1 MDGISTVA
9 SVIAVIQLAQEIG
22 KGLHGLRQL
31 WREDLPGRLES
42 LSTQIT
48 DLVVVLQ
55 EINALLESLDHDD
68 TSPTNE
74 TGRPGCAENEKATPG
89 LNATNKNNPNNH
101 YHSQTEAHVRSILAS
116 CSNHLASL
124 RTIVE
129 DIKVPSKQITTTKVG
144 PVSQLRG
151 AYSWRKHLP
160 ELNEIHQQVNS
171 AKASLILIL
180 GKETWDQNRD
190 IQVQLVG
197 MRVHLSHLVERQS
210 QTPSIPS
217 SKIEQLLQE
226 FEISTRKR
234 DDVLHDTIR
243 RVEEKMFSLTSSR
256 HTTEQPS
263 LDTTPPS
270 YVTRRRPSNSPRASS
285 FQQAQ
290 SMAVQVTTRTSHCG
304 GGHCWCACHSTE
316 RVNTPGGFL
325 NRVVGQLFLAYSGL
339 SGLSPSCNVS
349 SCEAAQKSEVTA
361 EYWFPMGL
369 FWSMIVQF
377 NLSYQVNAGPQFE
390 LKTLRRVPDSAACV
404 NYAVRGNID
413 GLKGLFKRGLASP
426 RDVSDT
432 RGYSLLRW
440 ALYANQ
446 FETVRF
452 LALQGAD
459 PDYRPKATTDLSPRT
474 KANDLLLQGVNK
486 TVEDALMSLSGGSD
500 WADEQD
506 FTTLHRIVTGLSSK
520 DLETELQEHPEDIDK
535 QDGLGRS
542 AISWAAARGN
552 EEHILLL
559 LSYGANPN
567 ILDNSL
573 SGPVTYSADRSH
585 AVCTHLLLDAHART
599 DPVLPPGFMIGTPL
613 NCAARNADD
622 PAVIELLLQYG
633 ANPDATGVDR
643 RTPLIHAARKN
654 MAEFAHLMLKYGA
667 NINAVASD
675 GQTPLTTAIINNS
688 YDVLALLLDRWAEY
702 SVCPRLSGP
711 NLLRIVAQYADI
723 RTIEILKETDHFR
736 LKYDRTYSEGDF
748 EEIIR
753 MRHDVDEKLLL
764 AFGDFLDTIRLVHI
778 AEAQEGKQKRKWSAR
793 KGCPDAEKG
802 QIGDDSDGS
811 DEFHDAISD

>member
-22 KGLHGLRQL
+22 KGLRGLRRL
-31 WREDLPGRLES
+31 WREDLPGRLDS

-48 DLVVVLQ
+48 DLIVVLQ
-55 EINALLESLDHDD
+55 EINALLESLNHDD
-68 TSPTNE
+68 TSPANDA
-74 TGRPGCAENEKATPG
+74 GRPACAENEKATPR
-89 LNATNKNNPNNH
+89 LNPNNH
-101 YHSQTEAHVRSILAS
+101 HHSQTEAHIHSILAP

-124 RTIVE
+124 RTIIE
-129 DIKVPSKQITTTKVG
+129 DINVPGKQITTTKVG
-144 PVSQLRG
+144 PVNQLRG

-210 QTPSIPS
+210 QSQTPSIPS

-256 HTTEQPS
+256 HAAEQLS
-263 LDTTPPS
+263 LDTPPPS

-304 GGHCWCACHSTE
+304 GGHCRCACHSTE

-339 SGLSPSCNVS
+339 SGLNPSCNVS

-432 RGYSLLRW
+432 RGYSLLQW

-474 KANDLLLQGVNK
+474 KANDLLLQGVSK
-486 TVEDALMSLSGGSD
+486 TIEDALVSLSGGSD

-520 DLETELQEHPEDIDK
+520 NLETELQEHPEDIDK

-552 EEHILLL
+552 EEHIVLL

-585 AVCTHLLLDAHART
+585 AVC
-599 DPVLPPGFMIGTPL
+599 TPL

-764 AFGDFLDTIRLVHI
+764 AFGDFLDTIRLIHI
-778 AEAQEGKQKRKWSAR
+778 AEVQEEKQKRKCSAR
-793 KGCPDAEKG
+793 KGCPDVEKG

-811 DEFHDAISD
+811 DEFYDATSH